1 MHPQHQNLAL
11 VKGANWMSQN
21 HSKQLKTRTPKNL
34 KMKIKAPERY
44 DFDIVSYAP
53 TVREEIDSFEPTTY

>member
-11 VKGANWMSQN
+11 VEGAGWTSQN

-44 DFDIVSYAP
+44 EFDIVSYAP
-53 TVREEIDSFEPTTY
+53 TVREEIDSFEPTT